1 MKKSTI
7 RQIARKE
14 KDVLSAKL
22 SDRTL
27 SAYVLDR
34 YRIVQAISEGFT
46 PTSISRILGCER
58 VTVYNWVRNF
68 NKSGFSEF
76 EKVTNPNGRPAI
88 LTSENVRQ
96 LVKTALSRPSDLGLP
111 YTQWSVAKLSTYCK
125 SKSLLPNVSNEWLRR
140 LLARQGLSL
149 QRTKTWKESPDPE
162 FEKKKPHSKALSQG
176 SGK

>member
-1 MKKSTI
+1 MKKLTI
-7 RQIARKE
+7 RQTTRKE
-14 KDVLSAKL
+14 RDILTAKL

-34 YRIVQAISEGFT
+34 YRIIQAISEEFT

-58 VTVYNWVRNF
+58 VTVYNWVKNF

-96 LVKTALSRPSDLGLP
+96 LVRVALSRPSDLGLP
-111 YTQWSVAKLSTYCK
+111 FTQWSVAKLSTYCK

-140 LLARQGLSL
+140 LLGRQGLSL

-162 FEKKKPHSKALSQG
+162 FEKKKPHSKALPQG
-176 SGK
+176 SSK